1 MKKKIAFVVQR
12 YGLEVNGGA
21 ELHCRQLAEHMAEQ
35 YEVEIITTKAI
46 DYITWKNEYDMD
58 EETIHGLLVRRFPV
72 EKERNIKKFNLLS
85 EKVLSGKGSE
95 KENLRWME
103 EQGPYSTQLVHYV
116 EAHQGDYAAILF
128 FTYLYYTTF
137 TALPKVKEKAI
148 LIPTAHD
155 EPPIYLP
162 IFEDFFRSPKGIF
175 YNTEQ
180 EKAFVEEKF
189 QNDFIWNNDGQGGVG
204 VECPADIDA
213 DRFRKKRGIEN
224 YLIYIGRIDESKGC
238 GALFQYFSEYKKRNP
253 GNLELVLMGK
263 SVMEVPQ
270 REDLHSLGFVDDSEK
285 FDGIAGAKALIL
297 PSKYESLS
305 MVVLEAMNLGI
316 PVIVNG
322 ACEVLKG
329 HCLRS
334 DGGFYYQNYFEFE
347 GEINYLLQHEDIR
360 RQMGENGITYV
371 KENYQWE
378 SICRRLGEL
387 IEQVAEEGQLT

>member
-46 DYITWKNEYDMD
+46 DYITWKNEYAVD
-58 EETIHGLLVRRFPV
+58 EEMIHGLLVRRFPV
-72 EKERNIKKFNLLS
+72 EKERNIKTFNLLS

-103 EQGPYSTQLVHYV
+103 EQGPYSTQLVDYV
-116 EAHQGDYAAILF
+116 EAHQGDYTAILF

-180 EKAFVEEKF
+180 EKAFVEKKF

-204 VECPADIDA
+204 VECPGDVDA

-238 GALFQYFSEYKKRNP
+238 GTLFQYFSEYKKRNP
-253 GNLELVLMGK
+253 GDLKLVLMGK
-263 SVMEVPQ
+263 PVMEVPR
-270 REDLHSLGFVDDSEK
+270 REDLHSLGFVDDLEK

-329 HCLRS
+329 HCLKS

-347 GEINYLLQHEDIR
+347 GEINYLLQHEEIR
-360 RQMGENGITYV
+360 RRMGENGIAYV

-378 SICRRLGEL
+378 SICRRLSEL
-387 IEQVAEEGQLT
+387 IEQVAEEGQ